1 MNEENTK
8 KSPAELLEDPE
19 AIKKKRPRGSR
30 STSTGRTTAKSGTKT
45 TKKATPKAEQPA
57 APALEQPA
65 PKQETQ
71 ESALKAIA
79 EQLLEQQ
86 RKQREA
92 EREAEMAAYVAMR
105 ELEEEEEISAK
116 NVSAAA
122 EEPQTPTMELGASDM
137 EAHTLNGPFAPQIQK
152 RKKAE
157 ADPNDTEDATAPGE
171 APKRRKPK
179 KVVMQ
184 LPENDPNAPKI
195 QPMTLGEQVTLDP
208 NGTTYSH
215 AENTPV
221 GAGELALH
229 NTKKDAEEK
238 NLASVMNMVNE
249 MEAKIKDLTSKL
261 ENLTDEIVKRDV
273 RISDLETQ
281 LFQARTSIDTMYKPA
296 CQIVL
301 NKERYRKKLEKD
313 LIDKLVGEAK

>member
-30 STSTGRTTAKSGTKT
+30 STSTGRTTAKPGTKT
-45 TKKATPKAEQPA
+45 AKKATPKAEQPA
-57 APALEQPA
+57 APAPEQPA

-71 ESALKAIA
+71 GSALKAIA

-86 RKQREA
+86 RKQWEA
-92 EREAEMAAYVAMR
+92 EREAEMAAYVAMQ
-105 ELEEEEEISAK
+105 EEEEISAK
-116 NVSAAA
+116 NVSAAS

-137 EAHTLNGPFAPQIQK
+137 ETHTLNGPFAPQIQK

-221 GAGELALH
+221 GAGELSLH

-249 MEAKIKDLTSKL
+249 MEAKIKDLTGKL
-261 ENLTDEIVKRDV
+261 ENLTDEIVRRDA
-273 RISDLETQ
+273 RIAELETQ

-301 NKERYRKKLEKD
+301 NKKRYRKKLEKD

>member
-30 STSTGRTTAKSGTKT
+30 STSTGRTTAKPATKT
-45 TKKATPKAEQPA
+45 TKKAAPKAEQPA
-57 APALEQPA
+57 APAPAPEQPA
-65 PKQETQ
+65 PQQETQ
-71 ESALKAIA
+71 NTALKVIA
-79 EQLLEQQ
+79 ERFLEQQ
-86 RKQREA
+86 RAQREA
-92 EREAEMAAYVAMR
+92 EREAEMAAYIAMQ
-105 ELEEEEEISAK
+105 EEEEISAK

-122 EEPQTPTMELGASDM
+122 KEPQTPTMELGVSDT
-137 EAHTLNGPFAPQIQK
+137 ETHTLNGPFAPQIQK
-152 RKKAE
+152 QKKAE

-184 LPENDPNAPKI
+184 LPKNDPNAPKI
-195 QPMTLGEQVTLDP
+195 QTMTLGEQVTLDP

-221 GAGELALH
+221 GAGELSLH

-249 MEAKIKDLTSKL
+249 METKIRDLMGKL
-261 ENLTDEIVKRDV
+261 EKLTDEIVKRDV
-273 RISDLETQ
+273 RIADLETQ

-301 NKERYRKKLEKD
+301 NKKRYRKKLEKD
-313 LIDKLVGEAK
+313 LLDRLTREAK

>member
-30 STSTGRTTAKSGTKT
+30 STSTGRTTAKPATKT
-45 TKKATPKAEQPA
+45 TKKATPKAKQPA
-57 APALEQPA
+57 APAPEQPA
-65 PKQETQ
+65 PQQETQ
-71 ESALKAIA
+71 GTALKVLT
-79 EQLLEQQ
+79 ERLLEQQ
-86 RKQREA
+86 RAQREA
-92 EREAEMAAYVAMR
+92 EREAEMAAYVAMQ
-105 ELEEEEEISAK
+105 EEEEISAK
-116 NVSAAA
+116 QVGAAA

-137 EAHTLNGPFAPQIQK
+137 ETHTLNGPFAPQIQR

-157 ADPNDTEDATAPGE
+157 TDPNNTEDATAPGE
-171 APKRRKPK
+171 APKRRQPK

-195 QPMTLGEQVTLDP
+195 QPITLGEQVTLDP

-221 GAGELALH
+221 GAGELSLH

-249 MEAKIKDLTSKL
+249 MEAKIKDLTSNL
-261 ENLTDEIVKRDV
+261 DNLTDEIVKRDV
-273 RISDLETQ
+273 RITELETQ

-301 NKERYRKKLEKD
+301 NKKRYRKKLEKD

>member
-30 STSTGRTTAKSGTKT
+30 STSTGRTTAKPATKT
-45 TKKATPKAEQPA
+45 TKKAAPKAEQPA
-57 APALEQPA
+57 APAPEQPA
-65 PKQETQ
+65 PQQETQ
-71 ESALKAIA
+71 GTALKVLA
-79 EQLLEQQ
+79 ERLLEQQ
-86 RKQREA
+86 RAQREA
-92 EREAEMAAYVAMR
+92 EREAEMAAYVAMQ
-105 ELEEEEEISAK
+105 EEEEISAK
-116 NVSAAA
+116 QVSAAT

-137 EAHTLNGPFAPQIQK
+137 ETHTLNGPFAPQIQK
-152 RKKAE
+152 QKKAE

-195 QPMTLGEQVTLDP
+195 QTMTLGEQVALDP

-249 MEAKIKDLTSKL
+249 MEAKIKDLTGKL
-261 ENLTDEIVKRDV
+261 EHLTDEIVKRDT
-273 RISDLETQ
+273 RIADLETQ

-301 NKERYRKKLEKD
+301 NKKRYRKKLEKD